1 MTALLAAGCA
11 GSDEAAD
18 DAAPPAT
25 PGTTAGAAPTEPTD
39 PEAAEDQLV
48 IDVTIE
54 GGEVTP
60 TNERFQGRV
69 GEPIMIRVNSDA
81 PDELHVHSI
90 PEHTF
95 AVEPRAGQA
104 FEFTVDVP
112 GQVEIELHDLHRTI
126 ATVQVRQ

>member
-1 MTALLAAGCA
+1 MNTVKWATMLALAALLTAGC
-11 GSDEAAD
+11 GSSSESGTAE
-18 DAAPPAT
+18 
-25 PGTTAGAAPTEPTD
+25 TTAQRPN
-39 PEAAEDQLV
+39 DQLI

-60 TNERFQGRV
+60 TNERFSGRV
-69 GEPIMIRVNSDA
+69 GEPIRIRVNSDA
-81 PDELHVHSI
+81 ADELHVHSI

-95 AVEPRAGQA
+95 RVEPRAGQT

-112 GQVEIELHDLHRTI
+112 GQVEIELHELHRTI